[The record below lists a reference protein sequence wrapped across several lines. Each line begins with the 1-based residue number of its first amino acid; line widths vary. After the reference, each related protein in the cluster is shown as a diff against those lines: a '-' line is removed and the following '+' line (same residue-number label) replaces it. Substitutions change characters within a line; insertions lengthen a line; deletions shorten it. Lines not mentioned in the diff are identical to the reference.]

1 MLIEPNAFGRK
12 QYTSTGVKTKSQNRE
27 GKKMTKTQRLVLI
40 SLIVTLTFIFSACS
54 HVTVPRGAIPVKM
67 EVVGPMS
74 VSKAIA
80 LENGVPDSK
89 LTLIAT
95 QGFHKWYADYNVWT
109 SFVVNQ
115 LESELRGRGV
125 QVSPNS
131 QEIIRVKVE
140 QAGLFWG
147 SFSTRCIL
155 NVRVERKDGTWSKSY
170 EGNNASPASLYRSV
184 DGAVYKAVVA
194 ILQDR
199 DFMNAISK

>member
-1 MLIEPNAFGRK
+1 
-12 QYTSTGVKTKSQNRE
+12 
-27 GKKMTKTQRLVLI
+27 MTKTQRLVLI
-40 SLIVTLTFIFSACS
+40 SLIVTLTFLFSACS
-54 HVTVPRGAIPVKM
+54 HVTVPRGPIPVKM
-67 EVVGPMS
+67 DVVGPMS
-74 VSKAIA
+74 VSKAIF

-109 SFVVNQ
+109 SFVVSQ

-125 QVSPNS
+125 QVSPDS
-131 QEIIRVKVE
+131 QEVLRVKVE

-147 SFSTRCIL
+147 SFSTRCIV

-194 ILQDR
+194 ILQDT
-199 DFMNAISK
+199 DFMNAISR

>member
-1 MLIEPNAFGRK
+1 M
-12 QYTSTGVKTKSQNRE
+12 TG
-27 GKKMTKTQRLVLI
+27 TQKLVLTSSVVI
-40 SLIVTLTFIFSACS
+40 LTFLFSACS
-54 HVTVPRGAIPVKM
+54 HVTVPRGPIPVKM
-67 EVVGPMS
+67 EVVGPLS
-74 VSKAIA
+74 VSNAIS

-89 LTLIAT
+89 LTLVAT

-109 SFVVNQ
+109 SFVVSQ

-125 QVSPNS
+125 QVSPGS

-147 SFSTRCIL
+147 SFSTRCIV

-184 DGAVYKAVVA
+184 DGAVHKAVVA

-199 DFMNAISK
+199 DFLNAISR

>member
-1 MLIEPNAFGRK
+1 
-12 QYTSTGVKTKSQNRE
+12 
-27 GKKMTKTQRLVLI
+27 MTKTQRLVLI
-40 SLIVTLTFIFSACS
+40 SLIVTLTFLFSACS
-54 HVTVPRGAIPVKM
+54 HVTVPRGPIPVKM
-67 EVVGPMS
+67 DVVGPMS
-74 VSKAIA
+74 VSKAIS

-109 SFVVNQ
+109 SFVVSQ

-125 QVSPNS
+125 QVSPDS
-131 QEIIRVKVE
+131 QEVLRVKVE
-140 QAGLFWG
+140 QTGLFWG
-147 SFSTRCIL
+147 SFSTRCIV

-194 ILQDR
+194 ILQDK
-199 DFMNAISK
+199 DFMNAISR